1 MKSYL
6 RFLGRNK
13 LYTAIEV
20 VGLSL
25 ALAFVIVLGSYVLE
39 DLNCDRSIE
48 DVDEVY
54 VMRNMNLMEEFF
66 VRHDL
71 SEEMVSSIPGIK
83 SVTQI
88 VFEEDNLG
96 GQTFAAEY
104 QGQEHYFT
112 SLLAVQDNFFSFF
125 SFPLLSGSPIAD
137 QKGNNG
143 AVISK
148 DLADKIFGKEDPI
161 GKSILIPFVSFREKN
176 EFIVEGVFQEFPN
189 TSLPK
194 ADVIIGQESYNECAA
209 KVWGTMREGTDDP

>member
-39 DLNCDRSIE
+39 DLNCDRSSE

-54 VMRNMNLMEEFF
+54 VMRNMNHMEEFF

-88 VFEEDNLG
+88 IFEEDDLG

-104 QGQEHYFT
+104 LGQEHYFT
-112 SLLAVQDNFFSFF
+112 SLLAVQDDFFSFF
-125 SFPLLSGSPIAD
+125 SFRCLGIES
-137 QKGNNG
+137 
-143 AVISK
+143 SK
-148 DLADKIFGKEDPI
+148 RLCHRNCTPNWCTI
-161 GKSILIPFVSFREKN
+161 
-176 EFIVEGVFQEFPN
+176 GVFGVQIHRESSQNPCPARLYLSRVFMVGN
-189 TSLPK
+189 SSTSLIAWLSVSSMVMRSMPK
-194 ADVIIGQESYNECAA
+194 PMPPVGGMPSSRA
-209 KVWGTMREGTDDP
+209 

>member
-71 SEEMVSSIPGIK
+71 SEEMISSIPGIK

-88 VFEEDNLG
+88 IFEEDDLG

-104 QGQEHYFT
+104 R
-112 SLLAVQDNFFSFF
+112 DR
-125 SFPLLSGSPIAD
+125 
-137 QKGNNG
+137 
-143 AVISK
+143 
-148 DLADKIFGKEDPI
+148 
-161 GKSILIPFVSFREKN
+161 SI
-176 EFIVEGVFQEFPN
+176 
-189 TSLPK
+189 TSLPCWPYRMTSSVSSVSLFSQG
-194 ADVIIGQESYNECAA
+194 AL
-209 KVWGTMREGTDDP
+209 